1 MALSDIDKLA
11 KSDQEEA
18 RKALQTGDWSKVST
32 AAMRVLGD
40 VPYRP
45 SEVVETQFSR
55 GATSTIRGIA
65 DLFGAD
71 ITDDIEEEKKSRAM
85 FETNPIAS
93 WASYIGGSG
102 LDPVN
107 LIPLARV
114 KTAGEAFLKLGA
126 FGGITGFV
134 EPVYDEYEDSRLT
147 NAALGA
153 GTLGLFGA
161 GVTGLVNKIAGKSAK
176 EVEEALTSQ
185 AQDSLNAA
193 TTTPSMVG
201 PKPRLKSGPAT
212 VREPGVTPQAAGLT
226 PEDTFGVPTTP
237 DEVLDVAF
245 SPPKLPSYLKN
256 AKPRYKNLVPT
267 FESDLDKS
275 LYIIGKE
282 TGKRSKADDKYLE
295 FVMQNT
301 GLDEAGARAE
311 GRRIIKEVGERLKT
325 ADVNSEAAFVI
336 PTTWKPDTSRLPKP
350 SLTSVQQAA
359 ANVKNLKEAP
369 KLSSKLFDEP
379 IVHNGSKLIF
389 GSDIDKAAVAVKKNS
404 VNKQEYLDYVKN
416 TFGINEQQAE
426 KIIDEISSEVL
437 NKVNKSAVTEGKLA
451 PQTSVPMSATL
462 DNIVNPVFKHMDDE
476 SRYVYN
482 YSKSLGELDG
492 KPKVRIDEGFKQFVA
507 KMGQIFPGIKEVD
520 AISTAQGYQRLMDNL
535 KLEKGAK
542 FTSTNIRDF
551 AANRNGNLD
560 AFIASAKRGDMDGCW
575 S

>member
-1 MALSDIDKLA
+1 MALSDINKLA

-40 VPYRP
+40 APYDT
-45 SEVVETQFSR
+45 SEVISTQFGR
-55 GATSTIRGIA
+55 AATSTIRGIA

-71 ITDDIEEEKKSRAM
+71 ITDDVEEEKKSRAM
-85 FETNPIAS
+85 FETNPAAS
-93 WASYIGGSG
+93 WTSYIGGSV
-102 LDPVN
+102 LDPIN
-107 LIPLARV
+107 LVPLAKV

-126 FGGITGFV
+126 FGGVTGFV

-147 NAALGA
+147 NAAFGA

-193 TTTPSMVG
+193 TTTPSFVG

-237 DEVLDVAF
+237 DEVLNVAF
-245 SPPKLPSYLKN
+245 SPPKFN
-256 AKPRYKNLVPT
+256 RTHGKPTPHFQNKGPVD
-267 FESDLDKS
+267 FESDLDKA

-282 TGKRSKADDKYLE
+282 GDRSPADAKFLD
-295 FVMQNT
+295 FVIKNT

-311 GRRIIKEVGERLKT
+311 GRKIVKVVATELK
-325 ADVNSEAAFVI
+325 DVVNSSEKRI

-350 SLTSVQQAA
+350 SLTSVQQVA

-379 IVHNGSKLIF
+379 IVYDNSKLVF
-389 GSDIDKAAVAVKKNS
+389 SSDIDKAAVAVKNNN
-404 VNKQEYLDYVKN
+404 VNKKEYLDYVKN
-416 TFGINEQQAE
+416 TFGINEQQAK
-426 KIIDEISSEVL
+426 KIIDEISFEVL
-437 NKVNKSAVTEGKLA
+437 QNLNKTKATKGKLEL
-451 PQTSVPMSATL
+451 TTTVPLSKTV

-476 SRYVYN
+476 SRYIYN
-482 YSKSLGELDG
+482 YSKSLTSIDG
-492 KPKVRIDEGFKQFVA
+492 KPRVKMDEGFQKFTT
-507 KMGQIFPGIKEVD
+507 KMRQIFPDIKVNE
-520 AISTAQGYQRLMDNL
+520 AISAAQGYQRLMDNL

-542 FTSTNIRDF
+542 FTSTNIREF

>member
-40 VPYRP
+40 VPYDT
-45 SEVVETQFSR
+45 SDVISTQFGR

-71 ITDDIEEEKKSRAM
+71 ITDDVEEEKKSRAM
-85 FETNPIAS
+85 FETNPAAS
-93 WASYIGGSG
+93 WTSYIGGSV

-245 SPPKLPSYLKN
+245 SPPKFN
-256 AKPRYKNLVPT
+256 RTHGKPTPGFQNKGPVD
-267 FESDLDKS
+267 FESDLDKA

-282 TGKRSKADDKYLE
+282 GERSAADAKFLD
-295 FVMQNT
+295 FVMKNT

-311 GRRIIKEVGERLKT
+311 GRKIAKVVAQELK
-325 ADVNSEAAFVI
+325 DVASSSEKRI

-379 IVHNGSKLIF
+379 IVHDNSKLVF
-389 GSDIDKAAVAVKKNS
+389 SSDIDKAAVAVKKNS

-416 TFGINEQQAE
+416 TFGINEQQAK
-426 KIIDEISSEVL
+426 KIIDEISFEVL
-437 NKVNKSAVTEGKLA
+437 QKLNKTKATEGKLGA
-451 PQTSVPMSATL
+451 STSVPISKTV
-462 DNIVNPVFKHMDDE
+462 DNVVNPVFKHMDDE
-476 SRYVYN
+476 SRYIYN
-482 YSKSLGELDG
+482 YSKFITSPDG
-492 KPKVRIDEGFKQFVA
+492 KPRVKMDEGFQKFIT
-507 KMGQIFPGIKEVD
+507 KMRQIFPDIKVNE
-520 AISTAQGYQRLMDNL
+520 AIATAQGYQRLMDNL

-551 AANRNGNLD
+551 AANREANLD
-560 AFIASAKRGDMDGCW
+560 AFIASVKRGDMDGCW

>member
-32 AAMRVLGD
+32 AAMRVIGD
-40 VPYRP
+40 VPYDT
-45 SEVVETQFSR
+45 SDVISTQFGR
-55 GATSTIRGIA
+55 AATSTIRGIA

-71 ITDDIEEEKKSRAM
+71 ITDDVEEEKKSRAM
-85 FETNPIAS
+85 FETNPAAS
-93 WASYIGGSG
+93 WTSYIGGSV

-107 LIPLARV
+107 LVPLARV

-245 SPPKLPSYLKN
+245 SPPKFN
-256 AKPRYKNLVPT
+256 RTHGKPTPHFQNKGPVD
-267 FESDLDKS
+267 FESDLDKA

-282 TGKRSKADDKYLE
+282 GERSAADAKFLD
-295 FVMQNT
+295 FVMKNT

-311 GRRIIKEVGERLKT
+311 GRKIAKVVAQELKDVASSSEKRIPI
-325 ADVNSEAAFVI
+325 
-336 PTTWKPDTSRLPKP
+336 TWKPDTSRLPKP

-379 IVHNGSKLIF
+379 IVHDNSKLVF
-389 GSDIDKAAVAVKKNS
+389 SSDIDKAAVAVKKNN
-404 VNKQEYLDYVKN
+404 VNKKEYLDYVKN
-416 TFGINEQQAE
+416 TFGINEQQAK
-426 KIIDEISSEVL
+426 KIIDEISFEVL
-437 NKVNKSAVTEGKLA
+437 QKLNKTKATEGKLGA
-451 PQTSVPMSATL
+451 STSVPISKTV

-476 SRYVYN
+476 SRYIYN
-482 YSKSLGELDG
+482 YSKSITSPDG
-492 KPKVRIDEGFKQFVA
+492 KPRVKMDEGFQKFTT
-507 KMGQIFPGIKEVD
+507 KMRQIFPDIKVNE
-520 AISTAQGYQRLMDNL
+520 AIATAQGYQRLMDNL

-551 AANRNGNLD
+551 AANREANLD
-560 AFIASAKRGDMDGCW
+560 AFIASVKRGDMDGCW

>member
-245 SPPKLPSYLKN
+245 SPPKFSRTHG
-256 AKPRYKNLVPT
+256 KPTPGFQNKGPVD
-267 FESDLDKS
+267 FESDLDKA

-282 TGKRSKADDKYLE
+282 GERSAADAKFLD
-295 FVMQNT
+295 FVMKNT

-311 GRRIIKEVGERLKT
+311 GRKIAKVVAQELK
-325 ADVNSEAAFVI
+325 DVASSSEKRI

-379 IVHNGSKLIF
+379 IVHDNSKLVF
-389 GSDIDKAAVAVKKNS
+389 SSDIDKAAVAVKKNN
-404 VNKQEYLDYVKN
+404 VNKKEYLDYVKN
-416 TFGINEQQAE
+416 TFGINEQQAK
-426 KIIDEISSEVL
+426 KIIDEISFEVL
-437 NKVNKSAVTEGKLA
+437 QKLNKTKATEGKLGA
-451 PQTSVPMSATL
+451 STSVPISKTV

-476 SRYVYN
+476 SRYIYN
-482 YSKSLGELDG
+482 YSKSITSPDG
-492 KPKVRIDEGFKQFVA
+492 KPRVKMDEGFQKFTT
-507 KMGQIFPGIKEVD
+507 KMRQIFPDIKVNE
-520 AISTAQGYQRLMDNL
+520 AIATAQGYQRLMDNL

-551 AANRNGNLD
+551 AANREANLD
-560 AFIASAKRGDMDGCW
+560 AFIASVKRGDMDGCW